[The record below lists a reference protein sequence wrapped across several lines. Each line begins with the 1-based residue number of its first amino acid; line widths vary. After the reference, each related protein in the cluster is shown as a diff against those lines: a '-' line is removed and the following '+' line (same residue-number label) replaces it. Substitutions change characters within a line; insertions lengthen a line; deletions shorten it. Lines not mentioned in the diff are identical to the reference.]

1 MTACAGTEPPSTAT
15 PTASVQPTVAAV
27 DAPAP
32 LAIAPL
38 RGTIAPAGKAANPA
52 LAVKIDNHEAARPQI
67 ALDRADIVFEELVEG
82 GLTRYVGVWQSDIPD
97 AIGPVRSIR
106 PMDPDIVTPFGGI
119 VAYSGGQ
126 QIFVDMMKATPVIN
140 SVFDYDTTGLF
151 SRSSDREAPHN
162 VILKAAELVGRNAS
176 VAPPVQQFAYAG
188 DIASSTAAIDGTPT
202 NQINARFSAA
212 RYPGWSWDTA
222 SQAYLR
228 SQEGAP
234 DLDTTGA
241 RRGATNVLVLRVD
254 IDGTYGEVPKT
265 VMIGSGEGWVSAGGK
280 TVHATWSKAGQA
292 DPIRLTDDNGVTIRL
307 APGNSWI
314 ELVPNGTGSVELVP

>member
-1 MTACAGTEPPSTAT
+1 MTACAGTETHSTAT
-15 PTASVQPTVAAV
+15 PTASAGPTAAAL

-38 RGTIAPAGKAANPA
+38 RGTIVPAGKTTNPS

-106 PMDPDIVTPFGGI
+106 PMDPDIITP
-119 VAYSGGQ
+119 GGQ
-126 QIFVDMMKATPVIN
+126 QDFVDMMKATPVIN

-151 SRSSDREAPHN
+151 SRVADREAPHN
-162 VILKAAELVGRNAS
+162 VVLKAAVLVGRNSS

-188 DIASSTAAIDGTPT
+188 NIAGSTAAMDGTPIT
-202 NQINARFSAA
+202 QINSRFSAA
-212 RYPGWSWDTA
+212 RYPGWSWDAA

-265 VMIGSGEGWVSAGGK
+265 VMIGSGEGSVSAGGK